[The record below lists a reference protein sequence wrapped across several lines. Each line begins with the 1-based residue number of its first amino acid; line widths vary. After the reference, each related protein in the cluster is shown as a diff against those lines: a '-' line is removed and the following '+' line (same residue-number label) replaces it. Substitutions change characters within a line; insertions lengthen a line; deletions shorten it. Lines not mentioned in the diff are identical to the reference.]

1 MPPSKTT
8 TRSRAARMKSRS
20 AKVTRR
26 LATLTRLCQGLGL
39 ARGDES
45 TGAQLAAKLRRAP
58 GAQAQQGIYPGAL
71 GVDHDAHSL
80 VGADPA
86 EQPAHEAGI
95 VAAPEGVLAE
105 GERLAPPAPVLVQ
118 PPQARGG
125 RGAREEAG

>member
-26 LATLTRLCQGLGL
+26 LATLTRLCQGLEL
-39 ARGDES
+39 AGGNES
-45 TGAQLAAKLRRAP
+45 TGAELAAELGRAP
-58 GAQAQQGIYPGAL
+58 GAQAQQGIDPGAL
-71 GVDHDAHSL
+71 VVDHDPHPL

-86 EQPAHEAGI
+86 EQPAHEPGI

-105 GERLAPPAPVLVQ
+105 
-118 PPQARGG
+118 
-125 RGAREEAG
+125 